1 MAGRVQSF
9 TRWFVI
15 VAFVVG
21 ASRAHAA
28 PLSGTVR
35 YNGSRGTVSSS
46 TPIVLFLFTTPSP
59 GDEDP
64 QHFSVTTNGG
74 SFNYDVAA
82 GTYYLAFVLDL
93 NGDGEA
99 NVGEPA
105 SIYNNRTSFPGD
117 PIVAPRTGLALQFN
131 DTGGIPGI
139 AGTITYTGHL
149 GTVSDSTRL
158 RVDVFADADLT
169 IPGDAGGEA
178 KTSSNPGRY
187 DLIIF
192 DHTPRYL
199 CAYFDV
205 NGNQQL
211 DAEEPFQIYNGKT
224 STPADSVVAST
235 SQTHIDFNFGDPSA
249 GNVLLTGTVHYT
261 GSRGPVSASRP
272 ITLILSSDSSF
283 HSDDVDQTTVTTNPG
298 NFTLHAPSAGD
309 YYLAIVLD
317 VVPNGQDNNVNVGEP
332 FQIYNG
338 RFHLPA
344 DPLTLPRSGLAITF
358 NDTGRLPGVAGT
370 VTYSGTL
377 GQIDSNHKLIVQRFV
392 DPALTQSPDRDQE
405 AELDSNGGRYD
416 FIGDLVIGTYYL
428 MAFFDVNGNFQYDLG
443 EPFEIYNNKNAPPAN
458 AVVSGPDTTNIN
470 FNFADENAGPS
481 PSSTPSQTLT
491 PTPTATKT
499 PPPTCTPL
507 LCGAGEVPFCSGNC
521 SDSCGAI
528 CATPTLRPTLG
539 PCIGD
544 CGDDGSVTVEE
555 LIIGVNV
562 ALGVAPLSRC
572 PSFDTD
578 HSNDVTVDELI
589 RGVNAALLGC
599 VPVPTPTGTATATPT
614 ASATVTTDNGGP
626 TRTPSPSLTVAL
638 TATATATTA
647 PVTPGQL
654 ARAVA
659 GHAAI
664 AADAFGAIP
673 AVITAIATG
682 FQLGGSSAA
691 LGLAASDGGAAGACP
706 GGGTVMRQC
715 VPNGPGGVI
724 IQFVFDPD
732 GCVIN
737 TPDGVAKLT
746 GSISLS
752 GSGGGCVVLPPIA
765 ATAKLHVEFAHE
777 GQSTLTVTADLSGIV
792 ATPNF
797 EGSCFIT
804 AADLTLSGGLR
815 TQLPDGRGASVD
827 FSNTAVHVLIE
838 AFNVN
843 CIPLKYALTF
853 NDSAQF
859 TELASGEQFVATFDT
874 FVFSQ
879 DATLNP
885 TEVQLNGGVTSNCLG
900 EQVTLATLTPM
911 LSRFGTLCF
920 QGGVLR
926 AMSSTAQERV
936 VYLDGGGV
944 GIDSNNDGSV
954 DQTFDSCLV
963 PELLLCP

>member
-1 MAGRVQSF
+1 MIGRVQSL

-15 VAFVVG
+15 VALLAG
-21 ASRAHAA
+21 AARAQAA

-35 YNGSRGTVSSS
+35 YNGSRGTVSVS

-59 GDEDP
+59 GDDNP
-64 QHFSVTTNGG
+64 QHFAVTTNGG

-93 NGDGEA
+93 NGDGQA
-99 NVGEPA
+99 SVSEPA
-105 SIYNNRTSFPGD
+105 SIYNSRSGFPGD
-117 PIVAPRTGLALQFN
+117 PIVAPRTGLTLQFN
-131 DTGGIPGI
+131 DTSAIPGI
-139 AGTITYTGHL
+139 AGTITYTGHM
-149 GTVSDSTRL
+149 GTVSDATRL

-169 IPGDAGGEA
+169 IPADAGGESKA
-178 KTSSNPGRY
+178 SSNPGHY

-199 CAYFDV
+199 CAYFDR

-211 DAEEPFQIYNGKT
+211 DAEEPFQIYNAR
-224 STPADSVVAST
+224 SDLP
-235 SQTHIDFNFGDPSA
+235 GDPVIPSTTQTNINFTISDPGA
-249 GNVLLTGTVHYT
+249 GNVTLTGTVHYT
-261 GSRGPVSASRP
+261 GSHGPVSASRP
-272 ITLILSSDSSF
+272 IQLILSSDSSF
-283 HSDDVDQTTVTTNPG
+283 HGDNSDVDQTNVTTNPG
-298 NFTLHAPSAGD
+298 NFTLHAPNAGD
-309 YYLAIVLD
+309 YYLAVILD
-317 VVPNGQDNNVNVGEP
+317 VVPNGSDNNVNVGEP
-332 FQIYNG
+332 FQLFNG
-338 RFHLPA
+338 RFHFPA
-344 DPLTLPRSGLAITF
+344 DPLTLPRAGLTITF

-370 VTYSGTL
+370 VTYSGAL
-377 GQIDSNHKLIVQRFV
+377 GQVDSNHKLIVRRFV
-392 DPALTQSPDRDQE
+392 DAALTQPADRDDE
-405 AELDSNGGRYD
+405 AEVDSNGGRYD
-416 FIGDLVIGTYYL
+416 FIGDIDTNTYYL
-428 MAFFDVNGNFQYDLG
+428 MAFFDVNGNFQHDLG
-443 EPFEIYNNKNAPPAN
+443 EPFQIYNNKIAPPAS
-458 AVVSGPDTTNIN
+458 AVVAGPDTTNIN
-470 FNFADENAGPS
+470 FSFGDPPVVSTVTA
-481 PSSTPSQTLT
+481 TPSQTPSPTLT
-491 PTPTATKT
+491 PTP
-499 PPPTCTPL
+499 CTPL
-507 LCGAGEVPFCSGNC
+507 QCSGGEVSFCPGAC
-521 SDSCGAI
+521 PGGCGMQ
-528 CATPTLRPTLG
+528 CGTPTPRPTLG

-544 CGDDGSVTVEE
+544 CGDDGAVTVEE

-562 ALGVAPLSRC
+562 ALGIVPLSRC

-599 VPVPTPTGTATATPT
+599 VAVPTPTGTATATRT
-614 ASATVTTDNGGP
+614 ASVTATNDGGGP

-638 TATATATTA
+638 TATATATTVPA
-647 PVTPGQL
+647 TPGQL

-691 LGLAASDGGAAGACP
+691 LGSAASDGGAAGACP

-752 GSGGGCVVLPPIA
+752 GSGFECVVLPPIA
-765 ATAKLHVEFAHE
+765 ATAKLHVEFTHE
-777 GQSTLTVTADLSGIV
+777 DQSTLTVTADLSGIV

-827 FSNTAVHVLIE
+827 FSNTAVHAAIV
-838 AFNVN
+838 AFDVN

-859 TELASGEQFVATFDT
+859 TELASGEQFAATFDT

-885 TEVQLNGGVTSNCLG
+885 VEVQLNGGVTSNCLG

-911 LSRFGTLCF
+911 ISRFGSLCF
-920 QGGVLR
+920 QGGALR
-926 AMSSTAQERV
+926 ADSSTAHERV

-944 GIDSNNDGSV
+944 GIDSNADGTIDES
-954 DQTFDSCLV
+954 FDSCLV